1 MHRIFTLVLLASY
14 SLIYSQIIT
23 VIDKNTSL
31 PLSEVNIYTKENG
44 TTTSNDGMCDLNI
57 FSSNDIITFSLIGYK
72 TILMKKSQIPNIMYL
87 NSETIPMELVNVI
100 GRSKRSKRKFSRL
113 ERDVRKVYPFAKMAP
128 ELLVMS
134 NGIIDSLDQFSA
146 IKRYREKRKIF
157 KDIER
162 QLLLKHGKSARR
174 LTRSQGRILIR
185 LIDRETSRTSYDIIK
200 HFRNVF
206 SAGFWQLT
214 AKFFGHDLK
223 TMYNSKKGQDRF
235 IEFIVRRIENE

>member
-1 MHRIFTLVLLASY
+1 MCKIFTIVLLLSNF
-14 SLIYSQIIT
+14 IYPQVIT

-31 PLSEVNIYTKENG
+31 PLSEVNIYTKESG
-44 TTTSNDGMCDLNI
+44 TTTSNDGVCDLSI
-57 FSSNDIITFSLIGYK
+57 FSSDDIITFSLIGYK
-72 TILMKKSQIPNIMYL
+72 SISIKKTQILNVLYL
-87 NSETIPMELVNVI
+87 NSETIPLELVNVI
-100 GRSKRSKRKFSRL
+100 GKSKRSKRKFSRL
-113 ERDVRKVYPFAKMAP
+113 ERDVRKVYPFAKMAS

-134 NGIIDSLDQFSA
+134 NGIIDSLDQYST

-157 KDIER
+157 KEIEKK
-162 QLLLKHGKSARR
+162 LLLKHGKSARR

-185 LIDRETSRTSYDIIK
+185 LIDRETNRTSYNIIK
-200 HFRNVF
+200 HFRNIF

-235 IEFIVRRIENE
+235 IEFIVKRIENE

>member
-1 MHRIFTLVLLASY
+1 MYKIFTIVLLLSNF
-14 SLIYSQIIT
+14 IYSQVIT

-31 PLSEVNIYTKENG
+31 PLSEVNIYTKESG
-44 TTTSNDGMCDLNI
+44 TTTSNDGVCDLTI
-57 FSSNDIITFSLIGYK
+57 FFSDDIITFSLIGYK
-72 TILMKKSQIPNIMYL
+72 SISIKKTQILNVLYL
-87 NSETIPMELVNVI
+87 DSETIPLELVNVI
-100 GRSKRSKRKFSRL
+100 GKSKRSKRKFSRL
-113 ERDVRKVYPFAKMAP
+113 ERDVRKVYPFAKMAS

-134 NGIIDSLDQFSA
+134 NGIIDSLDQYSA
-146 IKRYREKRKIF
+146 FKRYREKRKIF
-157 KDIER
+157 KEIEGK
-162 QLLLKHGKSARR
+162 LLLKYGKSARR

-185 LIDRETSRTSYDIIK
+185 LIDRETNRTSYNIIK
-200 HFRNVF
+200 HFRNIF

>member
-1 MHRIFTLVLLASY
+1 MCKIFTIVLLF
-14 SLIYSQIIT
+14 LNFIYSQLIT

-31 PLSEVNIYTKENG
+31 PLSEVNIYTKESG
-44 TTTSNDGMCDLNI
+44 TTTSNDGVCDLSI
-57 FSSNDIITFSLIGYK
+57 FSSDDIITFSLIGYK
-72 TILMKKSQIPNIMYL
+72 SISIKKTQILNVLYL
-87 NSETIPMELVNVI
+87 NSETIPLELVNVI
-100 GRSKRSKRKFSRL
+100 GKSKRSKRKFSRL
-113 ERDVRKVYPFAKMAP
+113 ERDVRKVYPFAKMAS

-134 NGIIDSLDQFSA
+134 NGIIDSLDQYST

-157 KDIER
+157 KEIEKK
-162 QLLLKHGKSARR
+162 LLLKHGKSARR

-185 LIDRETSRTSYDIIK
+185 LIDRETNRTSYNIIK
-200 HFRNVF
+200 HFRNIF

>member
-1 MHRIFTLVLLASY
+1 MYKLFTIALLLSNF
-14 SLIYSQIIT
+14 IYPQVIT

-31 PLSEVNIYTKENG
+31 PLSEVNIYTKESG
-44 TTTSNDGMCDLNI
+44 TTTTNDGVCDLNI

-72 TILMKKSQIPNIMYL
+72 TISMKKSQIPNIMYL

-113 ERDVRKVYPFAKMAP
+113 ERDVRKVYPFAKMAS

-134 NGIIDSLDQFSA
+134 NDIIDSLDQFSA

-200 HFRNVF
+200 HFRNIF
-206 SAGFWQLT
+206 SASFWQLT

>member
-1 MHRIFTLVLLASY
+1 MTKIILSFFTLTVF
-14 SLIYSQIIT
+14 IYPQVIT
-23 VIDKNTSL
+23 VVDKNTSSG
-31 PLSEVNIYTKENG
+31 LSEVNIYTQQNG
-44 TTTSNDGMCDLNI
+44 TTTNNNGICDLSI
-57 FSSNDIITFSLIGYK
+57 FSFDDTITFALIGYK
-72 TILMKKSQIPNIMYL
+72 TISVEKSQISNVLYL
-87 NSETIPMELVNVI
+87 DSEAIPLELIHVI
-100 GRSKRSKRKFSRL
+100 GKSKSSKRKFSKL
-113 ERDVRKVYPFAKMAP
+113 ERDVRKVYPFAKMAS

-134 NGIIDSLDQFSA
+134 NGIIDSLDQYSA

-157 KDIER
+157 KEIER

-200 HFRNVF
+200 YFRNVF

>member
-1 MHRIFTLVLLASY
+1 MCKIFTIVLLLSNF
-14 SLIYSQIIT
+14 IYSQVIT

-31 PLSEVNIYTKENG
+31 PLSEVNIYTKESG
-44 TTTSNDGMCDLNI
+44 TTTSNDGVCDLSI
-57 FSSNDIITFSLIGYK
+57 FSSDDIITFSLIGYK
-72 TILMKKSQIPNIMYL
+72 SISIKKTQILNVLYL
-87 NSETIPMELVNVI
+87 NSETIPLELVNVI
-100 GRSKRSKRKFSRL
+100 GKSKRSKRKFSRL
-113 ERDVRKVYPFAKMAP
+113 ERDVRKVYPFAKMAS

-134 NGIIDSLDQFSA
+134 NGIIDSLDQYST

-157 KDIER
+157 KEIEKK
-162 QLLLKHGKSARR
+162 LLLKHGKSARR

-185 LIDRETSRTSYDIIK
+185 LIDRETNRTSYNIIK
-200 HFRNVF
+200 HFRNIF

>member
-1 MHRIFTLVLLASY
+1 MCKIFTIVLLF
-14 SLIYSQIIT
+14 LNFIYSQVIT

-31 PLSEVNIYTKENG
+31 PLSEVNIYTKESG
-44 TTTSNDGMCDLNI
+44 TTTSNDGVCDLSI
-57 FSSNDIITFSLIGYK
+57 FSSDDIITFSLIGYK
-72 TILMKKSQIPNIMYL
+72 SISIKKTQILNVLYL
-87 NSETIPMELVNVI
+87 NSETIPLELVNVI
-100 GRSKRSKRKFSRL
+100 GKSKRSKRKFSRL
-113 ERDVRKVYPFAKMAP
+113 ERDVRKVYPFAKMAS

-134 NGIIDSLDQFSA
+134 NGIIDSLDQYST

-157 KDIER
+157 KEIEKK
-162 QLLLKHGKSARR
+162 LLLKHGKSARR

-185 LIDRETSRTSYDIIK
+185 LIDRETNRTSYNIIK
-200 HFRNVF
+200 HFRNIF

>member
-1 MHRIFTLVLLASY
+1 MYKIFTIVLLLSNF
-14 SLIYSQIIT
+14 IYSQVIT

-31 PLSEVNIYTKENG
+31 PLSEVNIYTKESG
-44 TTTSNDGMCDLNI
+44 TTTSNDGVCYLTI
-57 FSSNDIITFSLIGYK
+57 FFSDDIITFSLIGYK
-72 TILMKKSQIPNIMYL
+72 SISIKKTQILNVFYL
-87 NSETIPMELVNVI
+87 DSETIPLELVNVI
-100 GRSKRSKRKFSRL
+100 GKSKRSKRKFSRL
-113 ERDVRKVYPFAKMAP
+113 ERDVRKVYPFAKMAS

-134 NGIIDSLDQFSA
+134 NGIIDSLDQYSA
-146 IKRYREKRKIF
+146 FKRYREKRKIF
-157 KDIER
+157 KEIEGK
-162 QLLLKHGKSARR
+162 LLLKYGKSARR

-185 LIDRETSRTSYDIIK
+185 LIDRETNRTSYNIIK
-200 HFRNVF
+200 HFRNIF

>member
-1 MHRIFTLVLLASY
+1 MCKIFTIVLLF
-14 SLIYSQIIT
+14 LNFIYSQVIT

-31 PLSEVNIYTKENG
+31 PLSEVNIYTKESG
-44 TTTSNDGMCDLNI
+44 TTTSNDGVCDLSI
-57 FSSNDIITFSLIGYK
+57 FSSDDIITFSLIGYK
-72 TILMKKSQIPNIMYL
+72 SISIKKTQILNVLYL
-87 NSETIPMELVNVI
+87 NSETIPLELVNVI
-100 GRSKRSKRKFSRL
+100 GKSKRSKRKFSRL
-113 ERDVRKVYPFAKMAP
+113 ERDVRKVYPFAKIAS

-134 NGIIDSLDQFSA
+134 NGIIDSLDQYSA

-157 KDIER
+157 KEIEKK
-162 QLLLKHGKSARR
+162 LLLKHGKSARR

-185 LIDRETSRTSYDIIK
+185 LIDRETNRTSYNIIK
-200 HFRNVF
+200 HFRNIF